1 MQNNKNLRSAFTSV
15 HVLQTF
21 NPTCSKYRVIEEHDL
36 PGYAGILSA
45 PALTSVARE
54 SLQNDAP
61 GMLPDVML
69 LFGILR

>member
-1 MQNNKNLRSAFTSV
+1 MCQGESV
-15 HVLQTF
+15 GGKECHRCALFDPRIQVF

-61 GMLPDVML
+61 ALVAP
-69 LFGILR
+69 